1 MEFEDLKSIWNNNPA
16 KFHSKNEAEISAML
30 KGSSN
35 SIVSKIKRS
44 VWIEL
49 SFTFLA
55 GIGLIVYALTLP
67 SGALKWTSIAI
78 LIIFVAY
85 SVYYIKKLLLLYKF
99 SLSNENVRVTLEQ
112 LIYKL
117 SSYLKF
123 YKRSYTILYPVYF
136 SLGVL
141 FSGIEQGTESFLTV
155 LKQPKTIAFLS
166 AFGLLFYFGSTYL
179 VEWLFKKLYGNHLE
193 RLKGLLNEL
202 APEA

>member
-49 SFTFLA
+49 SITFLA
-55 GIGLIVYALTLP
+55 GIGLLIYALTLP

-85 SVYYIKKLLLLYKF
+85 SVYYIKKLLLLNKF

-141 FSGIEQGTESFLTV
+141 FSGIEQGTESFLAV
-155 LKQPKTIAFLS
+155 LKQ
-166 AFGLLFYFGSTYL
+166 
-179 VEWLFKKLYGNHLE
+179 
-193 RLKGLLNEL
+193 
-202 APEA
+202 